1 MSEPDNKPG
10 SESNIHRIQERWD
23 SLNEMFQN
31 TNTEPAEPVGAAD
44 DLEAEI
50 RQAQAQLSRL
60 KKQRVLIDIK
70 QKVAEEERELE
81 LARTRL
87 LAVTSLEVPPAT
99 PAPTPSRIEPNQNNK
114 AGIDGAQNKVVAA
127 RSEQITAPA
136 PVTQAADRRPSEV
149 KPSEPKPSPKPANNL
164 VSGLNLEQLRA
175 LAAATRS
182 PAAQPVVKT
191 ESRSSLQPSARSLR
205 SHHPDT
211 SVQSPPVPNVP
222 VYNGRA
228 LGEFKNFSMGLERHF
243 DKYPEWFK
251 IDERKVTR
259 ALKHVALSIED
270 EWKRHIRHL
279 PAEKVT
285 YDSFCTFLI
294 HQLQNGVYPDV
305 ARSRY
310 MDSYQRPG
318 QSVTDFSNWMQQW
331 VPHFPNNDSERD
343 RMRHLFEHLMNRVRN
358 EADKTHLDFDNYYEF
373 VEYLQRVEDSI
384 GSRAEHLGR
393 RLINPRKRP
402 RDD

>member
-1 MSEPDNKPG
+1 MSEPDTKPG
-10 SESNIHRIQERWD
+10 SESNIHRIQERWE
-23 SLNEMFQN
+23 SLNEMFQ
-31 TNTEPAEPVGAAD
+31 TTDPEPAAPVGSAD

-60 KKQRVLIDIK
+60 KKQRELIDIK

-87 LAVTSLEVPPAT
+87 LAATTLEVPPAT
-99 PAPTPSRIEPNQNNK
+99 PASTPSRAEPKQNNK
-114 AGIDGAQNKVVAA
+114 AGTDGAQKKVVAA

-136 PVTQAADRRPSEV
+136 PVTQAADRRPSEA
-149 KPSEPKPSPKPANNL
+149 KPSEPKPSPRPAN

-182 PAAQPVVKT
+182 PAAQTAVKT
-191 ESRSSLQPSARSLR
+191 ESRSSLQPSARSF
-205 SHHPDT
+205 HPES
-211 SVQSPPVPNVP
+211 SVQAPPVPNVP
-222 VYNGRA
+222 SGTLINIR
-228 LGEFKNFSMGLERHF
+228 
-243 DKYPEWFK
+243 EWYK

-259 ALKHVALSIED
+259 ALKHVALNIED
-270 EWKRHIRHL
+270 EWKRHVRHL
-279 PAEKVT
+279 PAETVT
-285 YDSFCTFLI
+285 YDRFCTFLI

-305 ARSRY
+305 ARARY
-310 MDSYQRPG
+310 MDSYQRPA

-384 GSRAEHLGR
+384 ASRAESLGR
-393 RLINPRKRP
+393 RAINPRKRP
-402 RDD
+402 RSHD

>member
-1 MSEPDNKPG
+1 MSEPENKTG
-10 SESNIHRIQERWD
+10 SESNIHRIQERWE

-31 TNTEPAEPVGAAD
+31 TDPEPAEPVGSAD

-60 KKQRVLIDIK
+60 KKQRELIDIK

-81 LARTRL
+81 RARTRL
-87 LAVTSLEVPPAT
+87 LAVTTLEVPPAT
-99 PAPTPSRIEPNQNNK
+99 PASTPSRAEPKQNSR
-114 AGIDGAQNKVVAA
+114 AGIDDAQRNIHPA
-127 RSEQITAPA
+127 RSEQITTAPL
-136 PVTQAADRRPSEV
+136 TQAPDRRPSDA
-149 KPSEPKPSPKPANNL
+149 KPSESKPSPKPASL

-182 PAAQPVVKT
+182 PAASIAIKT
-191 ESRSSLQPSARSLR
+191 EPRSSLQPSTRSF
-205 SHHPDT
+205 HPE
-211 SVQSPPVPNVP
+211 SSGLSPPPPNVP

-243 DKYPEWFK
+243 DKYPDWYK
-251 IDERKVTR
+251 IEERKVSR
-259 ALKHVALSIED
+259 ALKHVALNIED
-270 EWKRHIRHL
+270 EWKRHLRHV
-279 PAEKVT
+279 PVEKVT
-285 YDSFCTFLI
+285 YDAFCTFLI

-310 MDSYQRPG
+310 MDSYQRPA

-358 EADKTHLDFDNYYEF
+358 EADKTHLDFDNYYDF

-384 GSRAEHLGR
+384 GSRAESLGR
-393 RLINPRKRP
+393 RVINPRKRP
-402 RDD
+402 RSHD

>member
-1 MSEPDNKPG
+1 MSEPDKKPG
-10 SESNIHRIQERWD
+10 SESTIHRIQERWD
-23 SLNEMFQN
+23 SLNEMFEN
-31 TNTEPAEPVGAAD
+31 TDTKPAEPTGSAE

-60 KKQRVLIDIK
+60 KKQRELIDIK

-87 LAVTSLEVPPAT
+87 LAATTLELPPAT
-99 PAPTPSRIEPNQNNK
+99 PASTPSRADSKQNSK
-114 AGIDGAQNKVVAA
+114 AGIDGGQKKVFAA

-136 PVTQAADRRPSEV
+136 PVTQAADRHPSEA
-149 KPSEPKPSPKPANNL
+149 KPSEPKPSSKPP

-182 PAAQPVVKT
+182 PAAQTAVKS
-191 ESRSSLQPSARSLR
+191 ESRSSLQPSARSF
-205 SHHPDT
+205 HPES
-211 SVQSPPVPNVP
+211 SVHAPPVPNVP

-243 DKYPEWFK
+243 DKYPEWYK
-251 IDERKVTR
+251 VDERKITR
-259 ALKHVALSIED
+259 ALKHVALNIED

-285 YDSFCTFLI
+285 YGNFCTFLI
-294 HQLQNGVYPDV
+294 HQLQTGVYPDV

-310 MDSYQRPG
+310 MDSYQRPA

-384 GSRAEHLGR
+384 GSRAESLGR
-393 RLINPRKRP
+393 RAINPRKRP
-402 RDD
+402 RSHD

>member
-1 MSEPDNKPG
+1 MSEPETKPG
-10 SESNIHRIQERWD
+10 SESNIYRIQERWE

-31 TNTEPAEPVGAAD
+31 TDPEPEEPVGSAD

-60 KKQRVLIDIK
+60 KKQRELIDIK

-81 LARTRL
+81 RARTRL
-87 LAVTSLEVPPAT
+87 LAATTLELPPAT
-99 PAPTPSRIEPNQNNK
+99 PASTPSRAEPKQNSK
-114 AGIDGAQNKVVAA
+114 AGIDEAQKNIHPA
-127 RSEQITAPA
+127 RSEQITNPA
-136 PVTQAADRRPSEV
+136 PPTQPADRSSDA
-149 KPSEPKPSPKPANNL
+149 KPSEPKPSPKPATNL

-182 PAAQPVVKT
+182 PAAPAVVKT
-191 ESRSSLQPSARSLR
+191 ESRSSLQPSARSF
-205 SHHPDT
+205 HPES
-211 SVQSPPVPNVP
+211 SVHAPPVPNVP

-243 DKYPEWFK
+243 DKYPEWYK

-259 ALKHVALSIED
+259 ALKHVALNIED

-285 YDSFCTFLI
+285 YGSFCTFLI

-310 MDSYQRPG
+310 MDSYQRPA

-384 GSRAEHLGR
+384 GSRAESLGR
-393 RLINPRKRP
+393 RVINPRKRP
-402 RDD
+402 RSHD

>member
-31 TNTEPAEPVGAAD
+31 TDPEPTEPVGSAD

-60 KKQRVLIDIK
+60 KKQRCRGG
-70 QKVAEEERELE
+70 ERIGTGS
-81 LARTRL
+81 RS
-87 LAVTSLEVPPAT
+87 TSGRDLPGASPAT
-99 PAPTPSRIEPNQNNK
+99 PASTPSRSETKQNSK
-114 AGIDGAQNKVVAA
+114 AGIDGAQKDPFAA
-127 RSEQITAPA
+127 RSEKITTPA
-136 PVTQAADRRPSEV
+136 PLTKAADRRPSEA
-149 KPSEPKPSPKPANNL
+149 KPTEPKPSPKPANNL

-182 PAAQPVVKT
+182 PAAQTVVKT
-191 ESRSSLQPSARSLR
+191 ESRSSLQPSARPF
-205 SHHPDT
+205 HPET
-211 SVQSPPVPNVP
+211 SIHAPPVPNVP

-243 DKYPEWFK
+243 DKYPEWYK

-259 ALKHVALSIED
+259 ALKHVALNIED

-279 PAEKVT
+279 PADKIT
-285 YDSFCTFLI
+285 YASFCTFLI

-310 MDSYQRPG
+310 MDSYQRPA

-384 GSRAEHLGR
+384 GSRAESLGR
-393 RLINPRKRP
+393 RVINPRKRP
-402 RDD
+402 RSD

>member
-1 MSEPDNKPG
+1 MSGPDNKPG
-10 SESNIHRIQERWD
+10 SESNIDRIQGRWNI
-23 SLNEMFQN
+23 LNEMFQN
-31 TNTEPAEPVGAAD
+31 TDPEPTEPVGSAD

-50 RQAQAQLSRL
+50 RQAQAQLGG
-60 KKQRVLIDIK
+60 
-70 QKVAEEERELE
+70 ERIG
-81 LARTRL
+81 TGSQP
-87 LAVTSLEVPPAT
+87 TSGRDFPGTSPAT
-99 PAPTPSRIEPNQNNK
+99 PASTPCRGNTKQNSK
-114 AGIDGAQNKVVAA
+114 AGIDGAQKDPVAA
-127 RSEQITAPA
+127 RSEQITTPA
-136 PVTQAADRRPSEV
+136 HLTKAADRRTSEA
-149 KPSEPKPSPKPANNL
+149 KPSEPKPSPKPTTNL
-164 VSGLNLEQLRA
+164 GSGLTLEQLRA

-182 PAAQPVVKT
+182 PAAPTVVKT
-191 ESRSSLQPSARSLR
+191 ESHSSLQPSARPF
-205 SHHPDT
+205 HPET
-211 SVQSPPVPNVP
+211 SAHAPPVPNVP

-243 DKYPEWFK
+243 DKYPEWYK

-259 ALKHVALSIED
+259 ALKHVALNIED

-279 PAEKVT
+279 PDNKISYA
-285 YDSFCTFLI
+285 SFCTFLI
-294 HQLQNGVYPDV
+294 HQLQSGVYPDV

-310 MDSYQRPG
+310 MDSYQRPA

-384 GSRAEHLGR
+384 GSRAESLGR
-393 RLINPRKRP
+393 RVINPRKRP
-402 RDD
+402 RSD

>member
-1 MSEPDNKPG
+1 MSEPDTKPG
-10 SESNIHRIQERWD
+10 SESNIHRIQERWE

-31 TNTEPAEPVGAAD
+31 TDLEPAAPVGSAD

-60 KKQRVLIDIK
+60 KKQRELIDIK

-87 LAVTSLEVPPAT
+87 LAATTLEVPPAT
-99 PAPTPSRIEPNQNNK
+99 PASTPSRAEPKQNGK
-114 AGIDGAQNKVVAA
+114 GGVDGAQKKVVTA
-127 RSEQITAPA
+127 RSEQITATA
-136 PVTQAADRRPSEV
+136 PVTQAADRHPSEA
-149 KPSEPKPSPKPANNL
+149 KLSEPKPSPKPAKNA
-164 VSGLNLEQLRA
+164 SGLNLEQLRA

-182 PAAQPVVKT
+182 PAAQSAVKT
-191 ESRSSLQPSARSLR
+191 EPRSSLQPSARSF
-205 SHHPDT
+205 HPEP
-211 SVQSPPVPNVP
+211 SVQPPPVPNVP

-243 DKYPEWFK
+243 DKYPEWYK
-251 IDERKVTR
+251 VDERKVTR
-259 ALKHVALSIED
+259 ALKHVALNIED

-285 YDSFCTFLI
+285 YGSFCTFLI

-305 ARSRY
+305 ARARY
-310 MDSYQRPG
+310 MDSYQRPA

-384 GSRAEHLGR
+384 GSRAESLGR
-393 RLINPRKRP
+393 RAINPRKRP
-402 RDD
+402 RSHD

>member
-23 SLNEMFQN
+23 K
-31 TNTEPAEPVGAAD
+31 PVGSAD

-60 KKQRVLIDIK
+60 KKQRELIDIK
-70 QKVAEEERELE
+70 QKVAEEERIG
-81 LARTRL
+81 TGSHSTIGCDPTG
-87 LAVTSLEVPPAT
+87 TSPGYPCFNSKT
-99 PAPTPSRIEPNQNNK
+99 
-114 AGIDGAQNKVVAA
+114 VAA

-136 PVTQAADRRPSEV
+136 SLTQAADRRPSEA
-149 KPSEPKPSPKPANNL
+149 KPTEPNPSPKRANNL

-182 PAAQPVVKT
+182 PAAQTVVKT
-191 ESRSSLQPSARSLR
+191 ESRSSLQPSARSF
-205 SHHPDT
+205 HPET
-211 SVQSPPVPNVP
+211 SVHAPPVPNVP

-243 DKYPEWFK
+243 DKYPEWYK

-259 ALKHVALSIED
+259 ALKHVALNIED

-285 YDSFCTFLI
+285 YASFCTFLI

-310 MDSYQRPG
+310 MDSYQRPA

-358 EADKTHLDFDNYYEF
+358 EADKTHLDFDNYYDF

-384 GSRAEHLGR
+384 GSRAESLGR
-393 RLINPRKRP
+393 RVINPRKRP
-402 RDD
+402 RSD

>member
-1 MSEPDNKPG
+1 
-10 SESNIHRIQERWD
+10 
-23 SLNEMFQN
+23 MFQ
-31 TNTEPAEPVGAAD
+31 TTDPEPAAPVGSAD

-60 KKQRVLIDIK
+60 KKQRELIDIK

-87 LAVTSLEVPPAT
+87 LAATTLEVPPAT
-99 PAPTPSRIEPNQNNK
+99 PASTPSRAEPKQNNK
-114 AGIDGAQNKVVAA
+114 AGTDGAQKKVVAA

-136 PVTQAADRRPSEV
+136 PVTQAADRRPSEA
-149 KPSEPKPSPKPANNL
+149 KPSEPKPSPRPAN

-182 PAAQPVVKT
+182 PAAQTAVKT
-191 ESRSSLQPSARSLR
+191 ESRSSLQPSARSF
-205 SHHPDT
+205 HPES
-211 SVQSPPVPNVP
+211 SVQAPPVPNVP

-243 DKYPEWFK
+243 DKYPEWYK

-259 ALKHVALSIED
+259 ALKHVALNIED
-270 EWKRHIRHL
+270 EWKRHVRHL
-279 PAEKVT
+279 PAETVT
-285 YDSFCTFLI
+285 YDRFCTFLI

-305 ARSRY
+305 ARARY
-310 MDSYQRPG
+310 MDSYQRPA

-384 GSRAEHLGR
+384 ASRAESLGR
-393 RLINPRKRP
+393 RAINPRKRP
-402 RDD
+402 RSHD

>member
-1 MSEPDNKPG
+1 MSEPKKPG
-10 SESNIHRIQERWD
+10 SESNIHRIEERWER
-23 SLNEMFQN
+23 LNEMFQN
-31 TNTEPAEPVGAAD
+31 TDPEPAELTGSAD

-60 KKQRVLIDIK
+60 KKQRELIDIK

-81 LARTRL
+81 RARTRL
-87 LAVTSLEVPPAT
+87 LAATTLELPPAT
-99 PAPTPSRIEPNQNNK
+99 PATTPSRAEPKQNIN
-114 AGIDGAQNKVVAA
+114 AGIDEAQKNIHHV
-127 RSEQITAPA
+127 RSEQITNRAP
-136 PVTQAADRRPSEV
+136 PTQPADCSSDA
-149 KPSEPKPSPKPANNL
+149 KPSEPKPSPKPATNL

-182 PAAQPVVKT
+182 PATSIAIKT
-191 ESRSSLQPSARSLR
+191 ESRPSLPPSARTFRPESSL
-205 SHHPDT
+205 HT
-211 SVQSPPVPNVP
+211 PPVPNVP

-243 DKYPEWFK
+243 DKYPEWYK
-251 IDERKVTR
+251 IDERKITR
-259 ALKHVALSIED
+259 ALKHVALNIED
-270 EWKRHIRHL
+270 EWKRHVRHL
-279 PAEKVT
+279 PAEKIT
-285 YDSFCTFLI
+285 YGSFCTFLI

-310 MDSYQRPG
+310 MDSYQRPA

-384 GSRAEHLGR
+384 GSRAESLGR
-393 RLINPRKRP
+393 RIINPRKRP
-402 RDD
+402 RSHE

>member
-1 MSEPDNKPG
+1 MSEPDNKAG
-10 SESNIHRIQERWD
+10 SESNIHRIQERWE
-23 SLNEMFQN
+23 SLNEMFPN
-31 TNTEPAEPVGAAD
+31 TDPEPAEPVGPAD

-60 KKQRVLIDIK
+60 KKQRELIDIK

-81 LARTRL
+81 RARTRL
-87 LAVTSLEVPPAT
+87 LAVTTLEISPAT
-99 PAPTPSRIEPNQNNK
+99 PASTPSRAEPKQNSK
-114 AGIDGAQNKVVAA
+114 AGIDETQKNIHPA
-127 RSEQITAPA
+127 RTQQMTASVPL
-136 PVTQAADRRPSEV
+136 TQAPDCPSDA
-149 KPSEPKPSPKPANNL
+149 KPSEPKPSPNPASKL
-164 VSGLNLEQLRA
+164 VSGLNLNLEQLRA

-182 PAAQPVVKT
+182 PAAPAVVKV
-191 ESRSSLQPSARSLR
+191 EPRSSLQPSARPF
-205 SHHPDT
+205 HPES
-211 SVQSPPVPNVP
+211 SVHAPPVPNVP

-243 DKYPEWFK
+243 DKYPEWYK
-251 IDERKVTR
+251 LEERKVTR
-259 ALKHVALSIED
+259 ALKHVALNIED

-279 PAEKVT
+279 PAEKIT
-285 YDSFCTFLI
+285 YGSFCTFLI
-294 HQLQNGVYPDV
+294 HQLQTGVYPDV

-310 MDSYQRPG
+310 MDSYQRPA

-384 GSRAEHLGR
+384 GSRAESLGR
-393 RLINPRKRP
+393 RVINPRKRP
-402 RDD
+402 RSHE

>member
-1 MSEPDNKPG
+1 MSEPDNKTG
-10 SESNIHRIQERWD
+10 SESNIHRIQERWE

-31 TNTEPAEPVGAAD
+31 TDPEPAEPVGPAD

-60 KKQRVLIDIK
+60 KKQRELIDIK

-81 LARTRL
+81 LARSRL
-87 LAVTSLEVPPAT
+87 LAATTLELPPAT
-99 PAPTPSRIEPNQNNK
+99 PASTPSRTEPKQNSK
-114 AGIDGAQNKVVAA
+114 AANDGAQKNIPTA
-127 RSEQITAPA
+127 RSEQITTPA
-136 PVTQAADRRPSEV
+136 PPTQPADRRPPDA
-149 KPSEPKPSPKPANNL
+149 KPSEPKPSPKPTSNL

-182 PAAQPVVKT
+182 PAAPAAVKT
-191 ESRSSLQPSARSLR
+191 EPRSSLQPSARPF
-205 SHHPDT
+205 HPE
-211 SVQSPPVPNVP
+211 SSSAHAPPVPNVP

-243 DKYPEWFK
+243 DKYPDWYK
-251 IDERKVTR
+251 VDERKVSR
-259 ALKHVALSIED
+259 ALKHVALNIED
-270 EWKRHIRHL
+270 EWKRHLRHL

-310 MDSYQRPG
+310 MDSYQRPA
-318 QSVTDFSNWMQQW
+318 QSVTDFSNWMQ
-331 VPHFPNNDSERD
+331 HDSERD

-384 GSRAEHLGR
+384 GSRAESLGR
-393 RLINPRKRP
+393 RVINPRKRP
-402 RDD
+402 RSND